1 MGPFSSFTP
10 RHTYRLFGSFHL
22 DAGLECCRDIC
33 RLVIMAVISAL
44 SVLDIHVS
52 SFWTIMWILNYC
64 ETFVLPEF
72 QSIIEPTIYYADN
85 HVGEMLEICCDTWPK
100 RPIGRVSYYSTYH
113 FPQSTPVNMSDQ
125 VYTEITNMH
134 QKGIYH
140 VPSNFMC
147 DHHTRYGNKSY
158 PLHCLCFS
166 NVSVAE
172 QFSGEKTYC
181 RANTD
186 FGSLLSRP
194 FQISVKRSVAQKTSV
209 QVNIIYRLGNI
220 ATIPCNFNKLYS
232 FERIFFTFNNTEIT
246 NLFSDKRRLVRT
258 PQNGYQLLLIR
269 GFQPQDQ
276 GLYKCGFFNPRFHTK
291 RYSTIIYHLLVEDS
305 PTSSLKAVLL
315 MNLYGTVTDSNG
327 TKPISIAAHEGQSI
341 SLFCSFDSPRSSA
354 AKVDD
359 FVNELNGN
367 QKFEPLFGV
376 LDTRNLT
383 NEDEG
388 LYSCSTDKI
397 TLYAYLR
404 ILPSSKLLVYPGKIK
419 ANLEDFVNLS
429 CVSLGIDSTLTWYFN
444 GIRRQSTTSPTNP
457 HHTLLI
463 DSMNSSYIGV
473 YQCIIENG
481 TDMWMDSIVMIV
493 LPEQSL
499 FTKDGF
505 DSALSKYS
513 VPTQLGT
520 ELMVTKI
527 GDTRQLKCLSS
538 EDLDLYN
545 SKVAQYLDLLL
556 PAADSQGHLQSRLNI
571 SCLLNILRVEWWKD
585 GEPLQLLAFS
595 VADHELNC
603 SSLFTIDIATSR
615 PNAYGVYSCN
625 LYFGEQLIL
634 RRYFKLIESNASAY
648 SLINQR
654 YADLP
659 SSEYMYSH
667 GELLENSF
675 GTDDEVVS
683 TDHVETVL
691 LRKRRSQVHRFN
703 EWPSNF
709 EKIVSS
715 PVLNVS
721 SSRNAYE
728 RLKKP
733 NATTVGD
740 NLAVLIIWNSV
751 NCDFYRIIHRS
762 RIPESDGWIHR
773 STIDETVEECC
784 SQDITCC
791 FKNKHFY
798 LTSRHPGEL
807 VPGKSYQFRIHAI
820 KQATDQIIDKSPWSD
835 PVSFQH
841 ISKVAPVITETERL
855 SDGGI
860 LARWTLAISA
870 VGFPIDHF
878 LLLYRPEERSNNG
891 KITYNG
897 FKAVFVNGSA
907 SREHK
912 LQALEPG
919 KGYQIVVYGVHTP
932 RGLDPQSTIFTGG
945 LNGRKI
951 TQFSHE
957 VFVKPRSISM
967 AANDNRVSQDSALR
981 SVAKSREHYN
991 TKNVVA
997 FNSMESNRLMFLV
1010 LGALTGVMLLIMIC
1024 LVVLCIWRQRR
1035 DKHRLVI
1042 NRSASGCD
1050 VIPCNP
1056 RSFGTTDKSL
1066 KKENFGTTG
1075 GFLLDNLHSTPLM
1088 ISSNTI
1094 SGHRLANK
1102 NFENVERPSIQYP
1115 SRPPPMSPAPPPP
1128 PKYLTTNENF
1138 ELRSLTSNSDGMRN
1152 IHTDNKRH
1160 VDIPSKSALLTSSTY
1175 YPAHQKISCVD
1186 YPISPSCHTI
1196 MNHSNSGIIMDG
1208 SFSNPRLLLSSYADE
1223 HVGASE
1229 IVDSLTH
1236 EDSCYLLQSA
1246 IINGLKREPPSGGSM
1261 HGGTDDEFGL
1271 PDKDAMSSM
1280 FQHANEHLCSTEL
1293 YSYSHK
1299 NPNSR
1304 HSFYD
1309 DVSNNDNIDNS
1320 NKNGEQNAQLDFYP
1334 SHFNRTISSYHPLH
1348 HHRFRHHHSQRLYCH
1363 GNGNNE
1369 SGSPPVMVNLH
1380 NFIMNENRQLSKN
1393 VMFTSCIPNYDP
1405 GLLTPP
1411 NIDDDV
1417 NNNNN
1422 NNADNNMVMHSSQ
1435 YPYVYRIDE
1444 ETRHHDER
1452 HHPRSTSCQFSHILH
1467 QPQSSSS
1474 SFIHPDLTSN
1484 SINSDKGLKFF
1495 GLSQLANHRDTDR
1508 SIHHFVNPQ
1517 ENFSVSISDS

>member
-1 MGPFSSFTP
+1 MRLSG
-10 RHTYRLFGSFHL
+10 HTYRLFGSFHL

-134 QKGIYH
+134 QK
-140 VPSNFMC
+140 
-147 DHHTRYGNKSY
+147 
-158 PLHCLCFS
+158 
-166 NVSVAE
+166 
-172 QFSGEKTYC
+172 
-181 RANTD
+181 
-186 FGSLLSRP
+186 
-194 FQISVKRSVAQKTSV
+194 VKRSVAQKTSV

-556 PAADSQGHLQSRLNI
+556 PAADSQ
-571 SCLLNILRVEWWKD
+571 
-585 GEPLQLLAFS
+585 
-595 VADHELNC
+595 
-603 SSLFTIDIATSR
+603 
-615 PNAYGVYSCN
+615 
-625 LYFGEQLIL
+625 EQLIL

-855 SDGGI
+855 SD
-860 LARWTLAISA
+860 A